1 MASKYGTAS
10 GPAFNRTKN
19 IQDIITCREIIKL
32 QNQEFTGLEY
42 EYWKVSLPV
51 WG

>member
-19 IQDIITCREIIKL
+19 VQDIITCREIIKL

-42 EYWKVSLPV
+42 EYWKVSPCM
-51 WG
+51 G